1 MPEVTAER
9 FEAQPNVGNH
19 FAWIRTRLA
28 LERTLMAWVR
38 TCTAL
43 IGFGFTIVQFL
54 ERLQTTAGVAP
65 PITHEA
71 PRYVGLAL
79 IGSGVAGLLIS
90 VGQYRK
96 LIAYM
101 KKSYPSI
108 ATTTEEA
115 QNTPLQAVALGLVVI
130 GVFAFMAILVRL
142 A

>member
-1 MPEVTAER
+1 MPDVTAER

-19 FAWIRTRLA
+19 FAWLRTRLA

-54 ERLQTTAGVAP
+54 ERLQSTPGVAP
-65 PITHEA
+65 PLTHEA
-71 PRYVGLAL
+71 PRYIGLAL

-90 VGQYRK
+90 VFQYRK

-101 KKSYPSI
+101 KRAYPTI
-108 ATTTEEA
+108 AATDEEGV
-115 QNTPLQAVALGLVVI
+115 NTPLQSVALGLVVI
-130 GVFAFMAILVRL
+130 GVCAFMAILVRM